1 MKILIVEDDTL
12 LLQGLI
18 LAAQTEGY
26 ACDGVTTARMA
37 EQSLEA
43 GHYSLVVLDLGLPDE
58 DGLHFLARIRQKK
71 YTLPVLILT
80 ARDTLTDKIAGLDV
94 GADDYLV
101 KPFALEELH
110 ARIRALLRRHNNQGE
125 SELIVGNLTLNMGRR
140 QVWMGG
146 EELILTPKEYA
157 LLSRLM
163 LKAGSPVHRE
173 ILYND
178 IYNWDNE
185 PSTNTLEVH
194 IHNLRDFLRRPISL
208 RQRLILTIGAILLVF
223 ELISVFWLWHE
234 STEQIQLFEQALRD
248 NRNNDRHIMREI
260 REAVASLIV
269 PGVFMVS
276 LTLFICYQAV
286 RRITRPLAELQKELE
301 ARTAD
306 NLTPIAIHS
315 ATLEIEAVVSA
326 LNDLV
331 SRLTSTLDNERL
343 FTADVA
349 HELRTPL
356 AGVRLHLELLAKTH
370 HIDVAPLVARL
381 DQMMESVSQLLQ
393 LARAGQ
399 SFSSGNYQHV
409 KLLEDVILPSYDEL
423 STMLDQRQQ
432 TLLLPESAAD
442 ITVQGDATLLRMLLR
457 NLVENAHRYSPQ
469 GSNIM
474 IKLQEDGGAVM
485 AVEDE
490 GPGIDESKCGELSK
504 AFVRMDSRYG
514 GIGLG
519 LSIVSRITQLHHG
532 QFFLQNRQE
541 TSGTRAWVRLKKDQ
555 NVANQI

>member
-1 MKILIVEDDTL
+1 M
-12 LLQGLI
+12 
-18 LAAQTEGY
+18 
-26 ACDGVTTARMA
+26 
-37 EQSLEA
+37 
-43 GHYSLVVLDLGLPDE
+43 
-58 DGLHFLARIRQKK
+58 
-71 YTLPVLILT
+71 
-80 ARDTLTDKIAGLDV
+80 
-94 GADDYLV
+94 
-101 KPFALEELH
+101 
-110 ARIRALLRRHNNQGE
+110 
-125 SELIVGNLTLNMGRR
+125 NLM
-140 QVWMGG
+140 
-146 EELILTPKEYA
+146 
-157 LLSRLM
+157 
-163 LKAGSPVHRE
+163 H
-173 ILYND
+173 
-178 IYNWDNE
+178 
-185 PSTNTLEVH
+185 
-194 IHNLRDFLRRPISL
+194 FLRRPISL

-286 RRITRPLAELQKELE
+286 RRITRP
-301 ARTAD
+301 
-306 NLTPIAIHS
+306 
-315 ATLEIEAVVSA
+315 
-326 LNDLV
+326 
-331 SRLTSTLDNERL
+331 LDNERL

-474 IKLQEDGGAVM
+474 IKLQEDGGVVM

>member
-1 MKILIVEDDTL
+1 M
-12 LLQGLI
+12 
-18 LAAQTEGY
+18 
-26 ACDGVTTARMA
+26 
-37 EQSLEA
+37 
-43 GHYSLVVLDLGLPDE
+43 
-58 DGLHFLARIRQKK
+58 
-71 YTLPVLILT
+71 
-80 ARDTLTDKIAGLDV
+80 
-94 GADDYLV
+94 
-101 KPFALEELH
+101 
-110 ARIRALLRRHNNQGE
+110 
-125 SELIVGNLTLNMGRR
+125 
-140 QVWMGG
+140 
-146 EELILTPKEYA
+146 
-157 LLSRLM
+157 
-163 LKAGSPVHRE
+163 
-173 ILYND
+173 
-178 IYNWDNE
+178 
-185 PSTNTLEVH
+185 
-194 IHNLRDFLRRPISL
+194 
-208 RQRLILTIGAILLVF
+208 LVF

-532 QFFLQNRQE
+532 QF
-541 TSGTRAWVRLKKDQ
+541 SCKAGKRLP
-555 NVANQI
+555 ARGPGYG